1 MKVEDVRQAI
11 NSAFEHGTAHFAD
24 GFSVQ
29 EITNERGERAY
40 ALVLWERGR
49 EHPDGLISPRDFAS
63 SVYVFTVGGFAEFA
77 EFAAEVVKD
86 GESR

>member
-1 MKVEDVRQAI
+1 MKLEDVHQAV
-11 NSAFEHGTAHFAD
+11 NSALEHGTAHYAD

-29 EITNERGERAY
+29 EITNDKGERAY

-49 EHPDGLISPRDFAS
+49 EHPAGIVSPRDFAS

-77 EFAAEVVKD
+77 EFATEVAKD
-86 GESR
+86 GEGR